1 MYLEAL
7 SYTCHLTYPPPPPPH
22 LTTHPQHIINT
33 HQMSP
38 SSGRTCLYLHEFADV
53 LAAIHGAGRSAKLD
67 GHFRPQQHHCFE
79 VVGLGLL
86 LTMLYALL
94 SLHLPPP
101 PPHRLPCTSPCPW
114 TSQADWCLQS
124 DVTADPR
131 LQADFHAARWSH
143 VVDVFFDLGLIFT
156 NFHAFL
162 SSMSPHTRC
171 VVCST

>member
-101 PPHRLPCTSPCPW
+101 PRTVCRALRRARGHRKLTGACNPMLRPIHVFRPTF
-114 TSQADWCLQS
+114 TRRGGA
-124 DVTADPR
+124 T
-131 LQADFHAARWSH
+131 WSMYS
-143 VVDVFFDLGLIFT
+143 LIW
-156 NFHAFL
+156 A
-162 SSMSPHTRC
+162 
-171 VVCST
+171 